1 MRHLSTI
8 ALIALMLGFGQF
20 VLANEATVS
29 EKKSSACPYC
39 SNPDSLTKEGCLKM
53 EAAAEESVEEVEE
66 VTIRQKKEV
75 SPASTLVREVKE
87 PEKIST
93 SKKEESNSL
102 TFSFLYYLFYKFS
115 ISDFFQAPSYNS
127 ISLFL

>member
-1 MRHLSTI
+1 MQHLSTI

-29 EKKSSACPYC
+29 EEKSSACPYC

-66 VTIRQKKEV
+66 VAILQKKEA
-75 SPASTLVREVKE
+75 SPASTLIREVKE
-87 PEKIST
+87 PKKIST
-93 SKKEESNSL
+93 PKKEESNSL

-115 ISDFFQAPSYNS
+115 INDFFQAPSYNS
-127 ISLFL
+127 ILLFL